1 MANRGRNIQFMENNS
16 LTRYAEIKEK
26 NKREIVLLRGSGCKW
41 RRCTFCD
48 YHLDFSSDEDS
59 NYTLNQEILN
69 NVTGK
74 YKRLEV
80 INSGSFVDLDAKTF
94 QRIIDICVQ
103 KEIKE
108 IHFECHWMHRDYV
121 ATLRNTFDSYGI
133 HANIKIGVET
143 FDASFREKVL
153 HKGIDE
159 TSPTKI
165 AACFDEVCLLFGL
178 EGQTET
184 SMRYDVETGLAN
196 FNRVC
201 INIMVKNT
209 TKIKPSPAVIE
220 IFSRKI
226 YPLYQDNERVDIL
239 FENTDFGVG

>member
-1 MANRGRNIQFMENNS
+1 MENNS

-48 YHLDFSSDEDS
+48 YHLDFSLDEDS
-59 NYTLNQEILN
+59 NYALNQEILKK
-69 NVTGK
+69 VTGK

-94 QRIIDICVQ
+94 QQIIAICLQ
-103 KEIKE
+103 KGIKE
-108 IHFECHWMHRDYV
+108 IHFECHWMHRDCV
-121 ATLRNTFDSYGI
+121 ANLRNLFHSHGI
-133 HANIKIGVET
+133 HTNIKIGVET
-143 FDASFREKVL
+143 FDKSFRENIL

-159 TSPTKI
+159 ISPAKI

-178 EGQTET
+178 NGQTEA
-184 SMRYDVETGLAN
+184 SMIYDIETGLAN

-201 INIMVKNT
+201 INIMVENT
-209 TKIKPSPAVIE
+209 TKIKPNPTVIE
-220 IFSRKI
+220 TFIHKI
-226 YPLYQDNERVDIL
+226 YPLYQDNERIDIL
-239 FENTDFGVG
+239 LENTDFGVG

>member
-1 MANRGRNIQFMENNS
+1 MENNS

-94 QRIIDICVQ
+94 QRIIDIVF
-103 KEIKE
+103 KK
-108 IHFECHWMHRDYV
+108 
-121 ATLRNTFDSYGI
+121 
-133 HANIKIGVET
+133 K
-143 FDASFREKVL
+143 
-153 HKGIDE
+153 
-159 TSPTKI
+159 
-165 AACFDEVCLLFGL
+165 
-178 EGQTET
+178 
-184 SMRYDVETGLAN
+184 
-196 FNRVC
+196 
-201 INIMVKNT
+201 
-209 TKIKPSPAVIE
+209 
-220 IFSRKI
+220 
-226 YPLYQDNERVDIL
+226 
-239 FENTDFGVG
+239 